1 MELFTYQLNKG
12 GPSKCPYSVSTF
24 PFQTNKI
31 MGTRSRIGI
40 QLADKSILSVYCHY
54 DGYPEFN
61 GVKLQEHFNSYDAA
75 TELIDGGD
83 ISCLWTNAGWNNEVL
98 PEVGPL
104 YYSSRG
110 EVTEPRYDMSL
121 KTYLANGEEYA
132 YLFKDGEWVCY
143 NTRSWDEKYL
153 QQVEIP
159 AAVAA

>member
-1 MELFTYQLNKG
+1 MA
-12 GPSKCPYSVSTF
+12 
-24 PFQTNKI
+24 
-31 MGTRSRIGI
+31 TRGRIGV
-40 QLADKSILSVYCHY
+40 QLPDGSILSVYCHY
-54 DGYPEFN
+54 DNYPSFN
-61 GVKLQEHFNSYDAA
+61 GVKLQEHFNSYELAA
-75 TELIDGGD
+75 ELIDGGD

-110 EVTEPRYDMSL
+110 ENTPPRIDSNL
-121 KTYLANGEEYA
+121 KQYLTDGAEEYA

-159 AAVAA
+159 VAVCA